1 MASREEGGTVPKAKT
16 QRRGADRRDVQTH
29 TPNTTKSTDDRV
41 RAAAREVIQRRER
54 VLRELENH

>member
-1 MASREEGGTVPKAKT
+1 MPKAKT
-16 QRRGADRRDVQTH
+16 QQRGAERRDVQTR
-29 TPNTTKSTDDRV
+29 TPNTAKRTDDRV